1 MQSFQERFKVK
12 SSLISKTGEIEVN
25 PDRVVNKPTQVQLHS
40 PVIKS
45 SARSIVEHSSYE
57 SYSSKVPCSASPKH
71 KAASPKRQQSQA
83 PPSSFTS
90 PLDESVPVRNEFKPY
105 TIQDYY
111 SIKPQKYYELGGLGA
126 ATIGTEDWL
135 RRKNVS
141 DKRKAY
147 GAITVKN
154 NRESM
159 FAEGSK
165 QDLGEKFKCHSVT
178 HNRHY
183 SALT

>member
-12 SSLISKTGEIEVN
+12 SSIIGKTGELEIN
-25 PDRVVNKPTQVQLHS
+25 PDRFVNKPTQIQLHS
-40 PVIKS
+40 PVIKT

-71 KAASPKRQQSQA
+71 KAPSPKRQQSQA

-90 PLDESVPVRNEFKPY
+90 PLDESLPIRNDYKPY
-105 TIQDYY
+105 TIHDYY

-126 ATIGTEDWL
+126 ATIGTEEWL
-135 RRKNVS
+135 KRKNVS
-141 DKRKAY
+141 EKRKAY
-147 GAITVKN
+147 GIGTVKN
-154 NRESM
+154 AREGVFSDN
-159 FAEGSK
+159 SK
-165 QDLGEKFKCHSVT
+165 QEIIEKIKCHSVT

>member
-12 SSLISKTGEIEVN
+12 TSIIGKTGELEIN
-25 PDRVVNKPTQVQLHS
+25 KDRAVSKPTQVQLHS
-40 PVIKS
+40 PVIQT
-45 SARSIVEHSSYE
+45 SARSIVEHSTYE
-57 SYSSKVPCSASPKH
+57 TYVSKVPASASPKH

-83 PPSSFTS
+83 PPLSLMS
-90 PLDESVPVRNEFKPY
+90 PLDESMSQKTEFKPY

-111 SIKPQKYYELGGLGA
+111 SIKPEKYYELGGLGS
-126 ATIGTEDWL
+126 ATIGTDEWI

-147 GAITVKN
+147 GIHALKGARENLFNENRMETYEKLN
-154 NRESM
+154 NRSVLH
-159 FAEGSK
+159 GR
-165 QDLGEKFKCHSVT
+165 HS
-178 HNRHY
+178 